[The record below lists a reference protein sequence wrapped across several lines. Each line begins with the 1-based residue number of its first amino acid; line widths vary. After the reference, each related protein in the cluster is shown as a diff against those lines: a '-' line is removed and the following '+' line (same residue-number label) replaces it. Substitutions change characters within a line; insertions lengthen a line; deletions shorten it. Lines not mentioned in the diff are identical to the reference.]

1 MSFFHSVNVA
11 STGLTAQ
18 RFRMDVISDNIANVG
33 TTRTAEGGAYRRK
46 RVILRTK
53 DDEKIIKFP
62 FNLLREN
69 PPKKGEGVRVLEVN
83 KDMSPMKMVYDPNHP
98 DAIKTGPKKGFVEMP
113 NVEIVDEMTDMINAN
128 RSYEANVAVVNTA
141 KSLFRSALSIGEK

>member
-11 STGLTAQ
+11 ATGLTAQ

-53 DDEKIIKFP
+53 DDEKIVKFP
-62 FNLLREN
+62 FNLLRDK
-69 PPKKGEGVRVLEVN
+69 PPLKGEGVRVLEVN
-83 KDMSPMKMVYDPNHP
+83 QDMSAMKMVYDPSHP
-98 DAIKTGPKKGFVEMP
+98 DAIKTGEKKRFC
-113 NVEIVDEMTDMINAN
+113 
-128 RSYEANVAVVNTA
+128 
-141 KSLFRSALSIGEK
+141 